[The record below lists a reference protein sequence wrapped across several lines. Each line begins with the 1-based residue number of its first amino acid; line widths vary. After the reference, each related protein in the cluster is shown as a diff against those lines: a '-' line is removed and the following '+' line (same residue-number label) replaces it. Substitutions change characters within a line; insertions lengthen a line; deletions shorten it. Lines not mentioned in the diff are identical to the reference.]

1 MTLTQPSEE
10 RLLPVRLDRI
20 RPDVRWAAAH
30 EYPGDGA
37 VLHAALFPS
46 ETVYWISPSAWPI
59 LRSVAA

>member
-1 MTLTQPSEE
+1 MTFTQPSTE

-46 ETVYWISPSAWPI
+46 QITYWVSWEAATQ
-59 LRSVAA
+59 LRSIAA